1 MNKSVKTVIVLGS
14 TGSVGTQALDVIKEL
29 GLDVVMLTGHKN
41 IKLIAE
47 QIKEFS
53 PEIACVADCDTA
65 RELEKMIGNCTTKV
79 IFGEEQMSDALE
91 AHCADVTVHA
101 IAGLAG
107 LASALK
113 ASQTPT
119 RLAMAN
125 KEAVICAGDMIF
137 DNLRKS
143 GGELVPV
150 DSEHSAVFHCLAENR
165 REGSSLAEN
174 VSKIILTASGGPFF
188 GMTSEELERVTP
200 ERALAHP
207 TWKMGPKITIDSA
220 TLMNKGFEII
230 EAVRLFGVEPER
242 IEVVIHRQS
251 IIHSMV
257 EYIDNTVIAQ
267 LGLPDMRSAVRY
279 ALTFPGRAE
288 VRSAGLDFAS
298 VGTLTFDRPDEKAF
312 PLLNAGREA
321 YKMGGTALCS
331 LIAAD
336 ERAVGEFIAGNI
348 GFGDISRAVF
358 AALDKVKVYG
368 ISEESI
374 YEARREADEV
384 CYEIIKNM

>member
-1 MNKSVKTVIVLGS
+1 
-14 TGSVGTQALDVIKEL
+14 
-29 GLDVVMLTGHKN
+29 
-41 IKLIAE
+41 
-47 QIKEFS
+47 
-53 PEIACVADCDTA
+53 
-65 RELEKMIGNCTTKV
+65 
-79 IFGEEQMSDALE
+79 
-91 AHCADVTVHA
+91 
-101 IAGLAG
+101 
-107 LASALK
+107 
-113 ASQTPT
+113 
-119 RLAMAN
+119 
-125 KEAVICAGDMIF
+125 
-137 DNLRKS
+137 
-143 GGELVPV
+143 
-150 DSEHSAVFHCLAENR
+150 
-165 REGSSLAEN
+165 
-174 VSKIILTASGGPFF
+174 
-188 GMTSEELERVTP
+188 
-200 ERALAHP
+200 
-207 TWKMGPKITIDSA
+207 
-220 TLMNKGFEII
+220 MNKGFEII

-298 VGTLTFDRPDEKAF
+298 VGTRTFDRPDEKAF

-358 AALDKVKVYG
+358 AALDKVKIYG

>member
-1 MNKSVKTVIVLGS
+1 
-14 TGSVGTQALDVIKEL
+14 
-29 GLDVVMLTGHKN
+29 
-41 IKLIAE
+41 
-47 QIKEFS
+47 
-53 PEIACVADCDTA
+53 
-65 RELEKMIGNCTTKV
+65 
-79 IFGEEQMSDALE
+79 
-91 AHCADVTVHA
+91 
-101 IAGLAG
+101 
-107 LASALK
+107 
-113 ASQTPT
+113 
-119 RLAMAN
+119 MAN

-137 DNLRKS
+137 DNIRKN

-150 DSEHSAVFHCLAENR
+150 DSEHSAVFQCLAENR